1 MADLTAMIVAM
12 IFMKAFRKEMK
23 MKMTDADEEKISAS
37 DEKIQEASDEEVSFI
52 SAQLMEKNK
61 EAYEELAK

>member
-1 MADLTAMIVAM
+1 
-12 IFMKAFRKEMK
+12 MK
-23 MKMTDADEEKISAS
+23 MKITDADEKKISAS